1 MANETIGRVTCAVCG
16 EQSQDLRINKNYNLY
31 CYCDNGCKWQLNKKN
46 SKSALAA
53 LRSGR
58 SIALEKIGIIRPVT
72 DDPAPVIDISKRR
85 QRDTLEEEL
94 DI

>member
-16 EQSQDLRINKNYNLY
+16 EQSQDLRINKNNKLY
-31 CYCDNGCKWQLNKKN
+31 CYCDNGCKWQLNNKN

-53 LRSGR
+53 LRGGR
-58 SIALEKIGIIRPVT
+58 SIALEKIGIIRPVA
-72 DDPAPVIDISKRR
+72 DDPVKVVDISNRK
-85 QRDTLEEEL
+85 QRDSLEEEL